1 MLHDAQYDKVKLL
14 YKLSKLCWF
23 LEKHAIEN
31 AQSSEGEDIADQLK
45 ELKDDLNRHIIL
57 LQKQL

>member
-1 MLHDAQYDKVKLL
+1 MLKDNQYDKVKLL

-31 AQSSEGEDIADQLK
+31 AQESEGENIADQLK
-45 ELKDDLNRHIIL
+45 ELKDDLNKHIAL
-57 LQKQL
+57 LKK